1 MRVGLVQMT
10 SGDTPS
16 DNLSD
21 AMGYID
27 HAVAQ
32 GAQFILTPEV
42 TNCLSLDRAHQ
53 ARSFHL
59 QDDDPSLAAFR
70 AKAKTHGIWL
80 LIGSLAL
87 LSGDPD
93 GRFANRSFLIG
104 PDGTIAAQYDKI
116 HMFDVD
122 VSETESFRESD
133 GYRPGSEAVL
143 ATTDFAKIGMTICY
157 DLRFPHLYRALA
169 HAGAQILTVP
179 AAFSPVTGRD
189 HWQPLLQARAIETG
203 CFVLAPAQTGD
214 HGCRKTHGHSMVIDP
229 WGRVL
234 LDAGTDVGV
243 SVVDLDLDDVAKMRR
258 RVPSLSHDQ
267 EFTVKPCQIV
277 KHL

>member
-10 SGDTPS
+10 SGDNPS

-157 DLRFPHLYRALA
+157 DMRFPHLYRHLA
-169 HAGAQILTVP
+169 QQGASILTAP
-179 AAFSPVTGRD
+179 AAFSPITGAA
-189 HWQPLLQARAIETG
+189 HWHTLLRARAIETG
-203 CFVLAPAQTGD
+203 AFVLAPAQTGQ
-214 HGCRKTHGHSMVIDP
+214 HEISTGKPRETYGHSLVVDP
-229 WGRVL
+229 WGQVL
-234 LDAGTDVGV
+234 LDGQTDTGAH
-243 SVVDLDLDDVAKMRR
+243 VVDLDLSCVQTARNR
-258 RVPSLSHDQ
+258 IPALTHDRDYR
-267 EFTVKPCQIV
+267 KPI
-277 KHL
+277 L